1 MRNREVNWLA
11 NKVLFEE
18 RIEALLS
25 HCPNMGG
32 EDDMRDICKAWCPL
46 YIYYCVSI
54 EPNSDCSE
62 QTIQTDIVKSS
73 QLGFEVPEKNE
84 VSTKRVV

>member
-1 MRNREVNWLA
+1 MSKREVNWLA

-46 YIYYCVSI
+46 YNHYCVSI
-54 EPNSDCSE
+54 EPNSNSIDE
-62 QTIQTDIVKSS
+62 
-73 QLGFEVPEKNE
+73 
-84 VSTKRVV
+84 TKTEDEI